1 MFYRGRRT
9 YPSRGNGL
17 RVPQANWRPHRYKI
31 PVLILGLTARC
42 CSRHGYE
49 PLVPIDPSLTL
60 ATSQIF
66 ITSSPFST
74 SPRKILLRGCFRNS
88 VFEVNGDVDEAVWRA
103 IHLMTSRNAIPLSF
117 IECTLNHSFGEDSA
131 SAYEKLGLSCLL
143 HRF

>member
-9 YPSRGNGL
+9 YLSRGNGL
-17 RVPQANWRPHRYKI
+17 RVPQANWRPHRYQI

-42 CSRHGYE
+42 CSCHGYE
-49 PLVPIDPSLTL
+49 PLVPINPSLTL
-60 ATSQIF
+60 ATSNKPQTHVPQIF
-66 ITSSPFST
+66 ITSSPFPT

-88 VFEVNGDVDEAVWRA
+88 VFEVNGDVHEAC
-103 IHLMTSRNAIPLSF
+103 P
-117 IECTLNHSFGEDSA
+117 LNHSFGEDSA